1 MTEPW
6 RPLVEFLVASGARWG
21 EVTALRP
28 IDVDRATGTVR
39 ITRAWKPIAGGYEL
53 GPPKTRK
60 SIRTMNVPATVLDK
74 LDYSGDFLFTT
85 RAGRP
90 VRSNG
95 FHNRVWRPAVARA
108 GLNPRPRVHD
118 LRHTCA
124 SWLVAAGT
132 PLPVVQAHLGHESI
146 NTTISAYCHID
157 RQSMSTAATVIGG
170 HAGPSANS
178 PIERY

>member
-1 MTEPW
+1 MTSSSAATVTSPTSRSVFACSLLVNIDNVTEPW

-90 VRSNG
+90 VAAMDFITVSG
-95 FHNRVWRPAVARA
+95 APLWPVRA
-108 GLNPRPRVHD
+108 
-118 LRHTCA
+118 
-124 SWLVAAGT
+124 
-132 PLPVVQAHLGHESI
+132 
-146 NTTISAYCHID
+146 
-157 RQSMSTAATVIGG
+157 
-170 HAGPSANS
+170 
-178 PIERY
+178 